1 MKLRYLFS
9 TILASALL
17 LVGCTPESI
26 DSFENIKLSQTY
38 LSIPVEGGSVA
49 VTVTATGDWAF
60 VEKKDEWP
68 KCMGKDENGKDAEV
82 DAWLTVDKMSG
93 SAGETVVTFTAGKA
107 ESGREFE
114 LEIKAGNNTQFLRVR
129 QGSLIAEM
137 ASCAEIIAG
146 PDGKNYKAKG
156 ICTSI
161 ASDYYGNWYLND
173 GTGEVYVYGTVNADG
188 EYDWASF
195 GIEVGDSVY
204 VEGPKK
210 TYSGT
215 IELVNVTV
223 SKVVKALLALPKETS
238 QIEKTAQDHTF
249 KVAYKG
255 KGVFV
260 EVGDKNAQND
270 TSNDWITYKSM
281 DFKKGVPSKLEPNP
295 ADTAFV
301 TVSVAAVPDDLQK
314 PRNGYVTV
322 KSYLS
327 EKESTAAVYTIK
339 QMGHTP
345 DVTPIN
351 TLVQQD
357 ATDKKYV
364 RVEGIVAALSAQGL
378 VLADETGALVVYYGG
393 SFVENNKYKIGNK
406 IAVQG
411 TVGINNFGIQVAPD
425 YDELLDTTT
434 QMKYGDEVAYDG
446 TKLNTMLQTLI
457 DGGHGADRKTYYGVH
472 TEYATMSGELIYDG
486 SKYFNLKVEGATK
499 QASLYNPDAAL
510 KLPDYNG
517 KKVVVKGYVFSVS
530 CTSSNNEPTYVCMM
544 VTSVKE
550 EGAEIPTIA
559 EVRAAK
565 KGDDVETSG
574 VVMALH
580 QKGYIISDETG
591 SIYVYTNATPTVE
604 IGNKVTLSGTFDN
617 YYGTLQIKNAT
628 VSENDYATT
637 VTYPT
642 PVDLTDQLAYDAY
655 ATFGENSP
663 TEFAYV
669 KIKGVL
675 SSGRYIT
682 IGTSTKQSQLDWSNG
697 DYSALNGKTVVVTAY
712 IKGFHSNG
720 YYQLME
726 TSVVEAE

>member
-9 TILASALL
+9 SLLASVLMFT
-17 LVGCTPESI
+17 GCVQESI
-26 DSFENIKLSQTY
+26 ESFDNIKLSKTY
-38 LSIPVEGGSVA
+38 LSIPVEGGSA
-49 VTVTATGDWAF
+49 EVTVTATEKWAF
-60 VEKKDEWP
+60 ASEAP
-68 KCMGKDENGKDAEV
+68 S
-82 DAWLTVDKMSG
+82 WLTIDVLSG
-93 SAGETVVTFTAGKA
+93 EAGTTTVSFTAQA
-107 ESGREFE
+107 TDTGREAE
-114 LEIKAGNNTQFLRVR
+114 LQLKAGNNAQFLRVR
-129 QGSLIAEM
+129 QGSLLAEM
-137 ASCAEIIAG
+137 ATCAEIIAG

-210 TYSGT
+210 TYNGT

-223 SKVVKALLALPKETS
+223 SKVVKALLSLPKETS
-238 QIEKTAQDHTF
+238 QIDKTAQEHVF
-249 KVAYKG
+249 AVAYKG

-260 EVGDKNAQND
+260 EVDDKAA
-270 TSNDWITYKSM
+270 DWIAYKSM

-301 TVSVAAVPDDLQK
+301 TVSVAAVPEEIQK
-314 PRNGYVTV
+314 PREGGVIV

-327 EKESTAAVYTIK
+327 ETEVTEAVYTIK

-345 DVTPIN
+345 AVTPIN
-351 TLVQQD
+351 TLAQQD
-357 ATDKKYV
+357 ADNQKYV
-364 RVEGIVAALSAQGL
+364 RVEGLVAALSTQGL
-378 VLADETGALVVYYGG
+378 MVADETGAVMVYYGG
-393 SFVENNKYKIGNK
+393 SFEKDNEWKVGNK
-406 IAVQG
+406 VAIQG
-411 TVGINNFGIQVAPD
+411 TVGINNFGIQIQPD
-425 YDELLDTTT
+425 YDETLDTTT

-457 DGGHGADRKTYYGVH
+457 DGGHGADKKTYYGVH

-530 CTSSNNEPTYVCMM
+530 CSSNVPTYVCMM

-565 KGDDVETSG
+565 EGDDVETSG

-591 SIYVYTNATPTVE
+591 SIYVYTSAAPTVE

>member
-26 DSFENIKLSQTY
+26 DSFENIKLSKTY
-38 LSIPVEGGSVA
+38 LSIPVEGGSTT
-49 VTVTATGDWAF
+49 VTVTATGDWSF
-60 VEKKDEWP
+60 VEKKGEWP
-68 KCMGKDENGKDAEV
+68 KCMGKDKDGNEVEV

-93 SAGETVVTFTAGKA
+93 NAGETVVTFTAGKA

-161 ASDYYGNWYLND
+161 QNEQYGNWILAD
-173 GTGEVYVYGTVNADG
+173 DTGEITIYGTVNADG
-188 EYDWASF
+188 EYDWPSF
-195 GIEVGDSVY
+195 DIAVGDSVY

-210 TYSGT
+210 TYNGT
-215 IELVNVTV
+215 VELVDVTV
-223 SKVVKALLALPKETS
+223 AKVVKALLALPEETS
-238 QIEKTAQDHTF
+238 QIEKTAQDHVF

-281 DFKKGVPSKLEPNP
+281 DFKKGVPSKLEQNP

-357 ATDKKYV
+357 ATDRKYV

-378 VLADETGALVVYYGG
+378 VLADETGALTAYYGS
-393 SFVENNKYKIGNK
+393 SFAEENEYKIGNK
-406 IAVQG
+406 VAIQG
-411 TVGINNFGIQVAPD
+411 TVAINNFGIRVEPD
-425 YDELLDTTT
+425 YDELLDDETTVT
-434 QMKYGDEVAYDG
+434 YGDAVVYDG
-446 TKLNTMLQTLI
+446 EKLNSTLQTLI
-457 DGGHGADRKTYYGVH
+457 DGGHGTDKSAYYGVQ
-472 TEYATMSGELIYDG
+472 TEYATMSGELAVSKSG
-486 SKYFNLKVEGATK
+486 SNTYYNLKVEGADK
-499 QASLYNPDAAL
+499 DASIYYPDASL
-510 KLPDYNG
+510 KLADYNG
-517 KKVVVKGYVFSVS
+517 KKVVLMGYVFSVS
-530 CTSSNNEPTYVCMM
+530 CSKDVPTYVYMM
-544 VTSVKE
+544 ATDVCEPLPLSESFNKGIGKFSVENVTVP
-550 EGAEIPTIA
+550 EGKNVWYHSTYEGSGYMKGSSYISGARCNADTYLVSPVVDLSELSSAVLTFEHAIA
-559 EVRAAK
+559 NLYE
-565 KGDDVETSG
+565 G
-574 VVMALH
+574 
-580 QKGYIISDETG
+580 
-591 SIYVYTNATPTVE
+591 
-604 IGNKVTLSGTFDN
+604 
-617 YYGTLQIKNAT
+617 
-628 VSENDYATT
+628 T
-637 VTYPT
+637 VTEHVFLYIREVNGDNKGSWQNLNIPVITPSKDYTYYNSGDISLSAYSGKKVQIGFRYVGTTACAPT
-642 PVDLTDQLAYDAY
+642 WQIR
-655 ATFGENSP
+655 N
-663 TEFAYV
+663 V
-669 KIKGVL
+669 KIK
-675 SSGRYIT
+675 
-682 IGTSTKQSQLDWSNG
+682 
-697 DYSALNGKTVVVTAY
+697 
-712 IKGFHSNG
+712 
-720 YYQLME
+720 
-726 TSVVEAE
+726 

>member
-9 TILASALL
+9 SILASALMF
-17 LVGCTPESI
+17 VGCVQESI
-26 DSFENIKLSQTY
+26 ESFDNIKLSQTY
-38 LSIPVEGGSVA
+38 LSIPVEGGSTQ
-49 VTVTATGDWAF
+49 VTVTATESWAF
-60 VEKKDEWP
+60 ASKAPE
-68 KCMGKDENGKDAEV
+68 
-82 DAWLTVDKMSG
+82 WLTIDVLSG
-93 SAGETVVTFTAGKA
+93 EAGQTTVSFTAEA
-107 ESGREFE
+107 ADTGREAE
-114 LEIKAGNNTQFLRVR
+114 LEIKAGNNSQFLRVR
-129 QGSLIAEM
+129 QGSLLAEM
-137 ASCAEIIAG
+137 ATCAEIIAG

-173 GTGEVYVYGTVNADG
+173 GTGEVYIYGTVNADG
-188 EYDWASF
+188 EYDWPSF

-260 EVGDKNAQND
+260 EVDAKAA
-270 TSNDWITYKSM
+270 DWIAYKSM

-301 TVSVAAVPDDLQK
+301 TVSVAAVPEEIQK
-314 PRNGYVTV
+314 PREGGVIV

-327 EKESTAAVYTIK
+327 EKESTVAVYTIK

-345 DVTPIN
+345 AVTPIN
-351 TLVQQD
+351 TLTQED
-357 ATDKKYV
+357 ATNAKYV
-364 RVEGIVAALSAQGL
+364 RVEGNVAALSTKGIM
-378 VLADETGALVVYYGG
+378 LADATGAVMVYYAGG
-393 SFVENNKYKIGNK
+393 IDDLKLKIGQK
-406 IAVQG
+406 YAVQG
-411 TVGINNFGIQVAPD
+411 TVGVNNFGLQVIPD
-425 YDELLDTTT
+425 YEEVLDASATIE
-434 QMKYGDEVAYDG
+434 YGDPVVYDG
-446 TKLNTMLQTLI
+446 AKLNETLQTLI
-457 DGGHGADRKTYYGVH
+457 AGGHGTDKKTYYGIQ
-472 TEYATMSGELIYDG
+472 TEYATMSGKLAVNGNY
-486 SKYFNLKVEGATK
+486 YNLTVEGADK
-499 QASLYNPDAAL
+499 DASLYNPDASL
-510 KLPDYNG
+510 KLADYNG
-517 KKVVVKGYVFSVS
+517 KNVLLKGYVFSVS
-530 CTSSNNEPTYVCMM
+530 CSKDVPTYVYMM

-591 SIYVYTNATPTVE
+591 SIYVYTNAAPTVE

-655 ATFGENSP
+655 ATFDVNSP

-675 SSGRYIT
+675 SGGRYIT